1 MDKSILEKVETI
13 LKEEAEKENLQFIS
27 CRYYNDTNGNI
38 LEVLVDKDFQITL
51 DEITNYTSNISSL
64 LDSIE
69 ELSEPYMLDVS
80 SGGSERIIQKED
92 LSKLIDKYL
101 DILLNTGEKLLAKL
115 VSFNDEEIDVFYF
128 LKGRKKK
135 QQIKFDDIKNIHIGY
150 KN

>member
-1 MDKSILEKVETI
+1 MDKSILDKVESI
-13 LKEEAEKENLQFIS
+13 LKEEAIKENLQFIS
-27 CRYYNDTNGNI
+27 CRYYKDTTGNI

-51 DEITNYTSNISSL
+51 DEVNSYTNSISAL
-64 LDSIE
+64 LDSLE
-69 ELSEPYMLDVS
+69 ELNGPYMLDVC

-101 DILLNTGEKLLAKL
+101 DILLKTGERLIAKL
-115 VSFNDEEIDVFYF
+115 VSFNDEEIDVLYF

-135 QQIKFDDIKNIHIGY
+135 QQIKFEDITNIHIGY

>member
-1 MDKSILEKVETI
+1 MDKSILEKVESI
-13 LKEEAEKENLQFIS
+13 LKEEAKKENLQFVS
-27 CRYYNDTNGNI
+27 CRYYNDTSGNI

-51 DEITNYTSNISSL
+51 DEVNSYTSNISTL

-69 ELSEPYMLDVS
+69 ELSEPYMLDVC
-80 SGGSERIIQKED
+80 SGGSERIVQKED
-92 LSKLIDKYL
+92 LNKLIDRYL
-101 DILLNTGEKLLAKL
+101 DILLNNGERLLAKL